1 MSKRRRE
8 STSPCRDSDS
18 CDVDVVIST
27 STTSC
32 DDHLEMYTYKISLRT
47 VLARLLTEELGLE
60 RVSTIDV
67 ENDDYVSMRIAVKTK
82 TPSDTGSD
90 AVPFSPRRS
99 FTRSAPK
106 LSRVASKVQN
116 YLRKN
121 LGLSDFLVDID
132 TQDD

>member
-8 STSPCRDSDS
+8 STSPCRDTDS

-27 STTSC
+27 SSSSV
-32 DDHLEMYTYKISLRT
+32 DHLDMYTYKISLRKMF
-47 VLARLLTEELGLE
+47 ARLLTEELGLE
-60 RVSTIDV
+60 RVSSV
-67 ENDDYVSMRIAVKTK
+67 DDETDDNISVRIAVKAK
-82 TPSDTGSD
+82 SPSETGSD

-99 FTRSAPK
+99 FTRRAPK
-106 LSRVASKVQN
+106 LSRVASKVQT
-116 YLRKN
+116 YLRRN